1 MYNFV
6 FHMPAKVLFGPGKL
20 QTLHEET
27 LPGKKAL
34 IVTTNGTSVKK
45 YGYLASLEKELDLAG
60 VGHELFDQIRP
71 NPTSDNVMD
80 ENGLRLCRG
89 AWRRLRDGLREVH
102 RPHDDEPRDDLGLQ
116 PVCQRR

>member
-45 YGYLASLEKELDLAG
+45 YKLK
-60 VGHELFDQIRP
+60 V
-71 NPTSDNVMD
+71 
-80 ENGLRLCRG
+80 LRFYP
-89 AWRRLRDGLREVH
+89 AIMFIK
-102 RPHDDEPRDDLGLQ
+102 
-116 PVCQRR
+116 

>member
-45 YGYLASLEKELDLAG
+45 YGYLA
-60 VGHELFDQIRP
+60 
-71 NPTSDNVMD
+71 
-80 ENGLRLCRG
+80 
-89 AWRRLRDGLREVH
+89 
-102 RPHDDEPRDDLGLQ
+102 
-116 PVCQRR
+116 